1 MSEYI
6 HQDDA
11 YAWLRDKEIVFAE
24 QDFAKVQAELDEWRK
39 VAKDLY
45 HHLRQLWVE
54 NYDHRYEPKM
64 PCSGCCDALGAY
76 EKAQS
81 KEKVRQDD

>member
-24 QDFAKVQAELDEWRK
+24 QDFAKVQAERDELKAK
-39 VAKDLY
+39 VLE
-45 HHLRQLWVE
+45 LSTEVE
-54 NYDHRYEPKM
+54 RLSRELAR
-64 PCSGCCDALGAY
+64 G
-76 EKAQS
+76 
-81 KEKVRQDD
+81 

>member
-24 QDFAKVQAELDEWRK
+24 QDFARVQAERDELKLK
-39 VAKDLY
+39 VLE
-45 HHLRQLWVE
+45 LSTEVE
-54 NYDHRYEPKM
+54 RLSRELAR
-64 PCSGCCDALGAY
+64 G
-76 EKAQS
+76 
-81 KEKVRQDD
+81 